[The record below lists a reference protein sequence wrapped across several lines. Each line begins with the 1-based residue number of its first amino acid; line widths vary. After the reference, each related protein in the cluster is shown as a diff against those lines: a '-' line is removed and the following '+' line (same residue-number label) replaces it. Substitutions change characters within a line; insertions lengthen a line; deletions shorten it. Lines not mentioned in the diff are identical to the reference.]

1 MFVQMLK
8 HPIIDIDVEVRE
20 CLWWLSLPSNRHWFL
35 IFDNVD
41 RDYHNKDNSQAYSVK
56 DSSFEIR
63 LEFPSVHIRAFT
75 SSTPFGNCIDEV
87 GHMEALEGSQPATSQ
102 TEVVRGMHLD
112 TFVSEE
118 NPFSINGK
126 VCSSLLAA
134 WRAENASSAPRCGG
148 LVIPSA

>member
-20 CLWWLSLPSNRHWFL
+20 CLWFL

-102 TEVVRGMHLD
+102 TEGCRL
-112 TFVSEE
+112 
-118 NPFSINGK
+118 
-126 VCSSLLAA
+126 
-134 WRAENASSAPRCGG
+134 RC
-148 LVIPSA
+148 LWN